1 VALDIDR
8 HAHIDS
14 SIQRWDPR
22 FKIVSL
28 LVLMFSIALVK
39 SIALV
44 LAGLVAAVILLLLSR
59 IPLDFIFQGLKWIV
73 LFLMPFFVILP
84 LTYPGE
90 AELHFLGLPFAM
102 EGLRLSTMIVI
113 KAVAIVLIAYT
124 IFGSRRFD
132 INMIALQRLKCPPV
146 FVQMILFA
154 YRYIF
159 LFMEEMERMDTAM
172 KARGFV
178 KQANL
183 YTLKLMGNFIATL
196 LIRSFERTERIY
208 KAMLSKGYQGEF
220 HTLVEFKAETRDIV
234 KAVLVLAL
242 AIGLFGIDMMA
253 VFPKAELAWF

>member
-1 VALDIDR
+1 MALDIDR
-8 HAHIDS
+8 HANVAS

-28 LVLMFSIALVK
+28 FTLMFSIALVK
-39 SIALV
+39 SIPLV
-44 LAGLVAAVILLLLSR
+44 LLGLIAAIGLLLLSR
-59 IPLDFIFQGLKWIV
+59 IPLDFVFQGLKWIV

-90 AELHFLGLPFAM
+90 ADIHLLGLPFAV
-102 EGLRLSTMIVI
+102 EGLRLSALIVI
-113 KAVAIVLIAYT
+113 KAIAIVLIAYT

-159 LFMEEMERMDTAM
+159 LFMDEAERMDTAM

-178 KQANL
+178 KKADL

-234 KAVLVLAL
+234 KTVLVMAVAIAL
-242 AIGLFGIDMMA
+242 FSVDMMA
-253 VFPKAELAWF
+253 AFPRAELAWF